1 MTTAVQT
8 NPPIARAPFIQP
20 RFLGI
25 LGIFAAVTIVAA
37 VFGDNFLT
45 AYNLMNLVQRT
56 ALFSILALGAGMVI
70 VTGGIDLSIGSV
82 VCLSGIMTPWLLVEQ
97 GWSPGATIPLV
108 LAISA
113 AIGLFH
119 GLLVTRLRLQ
129 PFLVTLCG
137 LLLYRGLARW
147 MTGDQSQGF
156 QGMYEG
162 VRSIALGKIPVGLG
176 SFQLPATVVPLM
188 VLAVLLALFF
198 TRTVWGRWL
207 LATGRNE
214 AAARY
219 SGVPTA
225 RLVTLSYVAC
235 SLLAGFGGMLFI
247 FDIGS
252 AQPSDFGN
260 FYELYAIAAAV
271 LGGCSLRGGEVSV
284 TGIVLGAATLQV
296 LRNAIILLGLGSQL
310 EFAVIGTVLLVGVAA
325 DEIVRRLHAA
335 RLERRGAGA

>member
-1 MTTAVQT
+1 
-8 NPPIARAPFIQP
+8 
-20 RFLGI
+20 
-25 LGIFAAVTIVAA
+25 
-37 VFGDNFLT
+37 
-45 AYNLMNLVQRT
+45 NLMNLTQRS
-56 ALFSILALGAGMVI
+56 ALFAILSLGAGLVI

-82 VCLSGIMTPWLLVEQ
+82 VCLAGIATPWLLVERE
-97 GWSPGATIPLV
+97 WSPWAVIPTV
-108 LAISA
+108 LAGSA
-113 AIGLFH
+113 LIGLAH

-137 LLLYRGLARW
+137 LLLYRGIARW

-156 QGMYEG
+156 QGEFEG
-162 VRSIALGKIPVGLG
+162 VRSIALAKFPVG
-176 SFQLPATVVPLM
+176 FENYRLPATVIPL
-188 VLAVLLALFF
+188 VLLSVAIALFLH
-198 TRTVWGRWL
+198 RTVWGRWL

-214 AAARY
+214 SAARY

-225 RLVTLSYVAC
+225 RLVTLAYVAC

-271 LGGCSLRGGEVSV
+271 LGGCSLRGGEASV
-284 TGIVLGAATLQV
+284 VGIVLGAATLQV
-296 LRNAIILLGLGSQL
+296 LRTAIILLGLSSQL

-325 DEIVRRLHAA
+325 DELIRRFHA
-335 RLERRGAGA
+335 RRMERAVS

>member
-1 MTTAVQT
+1 MKKA
-8 NPPIARAPFIQP
+8 
-20 RFLGI
+20 LGI
-25 LGIFAAVTIVAA
+25 IGIFLAIF
-37 VFGDNFLT
+37 VFASLYGENFLSGI
-45 AYNLMNLVQRT
+45 NLMQLTQRT
-56 ALFSILALGAGMVI
+56 ALYSVLALGAALVI

-82 VCLSGIMTPWLLVEQ
+82 VCLAGIMTPWLLVERE
-97 GWSPGATIPLV
+97 WSPWAVIPTV
-108 LAISA
+108 LAGSA
-113 AIGLFH
+113 LIGLAH

-137 LLLYRGLARW
+137 LLLYRGIARW

-156 QGMYEG
+156 QGEFEG
-162 VRSIALGKIPVGLG
+162 VRSIALAKFPVG
-176 SFQLPATVVPLM
+176 FENYRLPATVIPL
-188 VLAVLLALFF
+188 VLLSVAIALFLN
-198 TRTVWGRWL
+198 RTVWGRWL

-214 AAARY
+214 SAARY

-225 RLVTLSYVAC
+225 RLVTLAYVAC

-271 LGGCSLRGGEVSV
+271 LGGCSLRGGEASV
-284 TGIVLGAATLQV
+284 VGIVLGAATLQV
-296 LRNAIILLGLGSQL
+296 LRTAIILLGLSSQL

-325 DEIVRRLHAA
+325 DELIRRFHAK
-335 RLERRGAGA
+335 RMERAAS

>member
-1 MTTAVQT
+1 M
-8 NPPIARAPFIQP
+8 RAL
-20 RFLGI
+20 RANAGI
-25 LGIFAAVTIVAA
+25 LCVLVAVCVVAA

-45 AYNLMNLVQRT
+45 GYNLTNLTQRS
-56 ALFSILALGAGMVI
+56 ALFGILALGAGLVI
-70 VTGGIDLSIGSV
+70 ATGGIDLSIGSV
-82 VCLSGIMTPWLLVEQ
+82 VCLAGIATPWLLVER
-97 GWSPGATIPLV
+97 GWSPWLAVPSV
-108 LAISA
+108 LAGCA
-113 AIGLFH
+113 GIGLAH

-137 LLLYRGLARW
+137 LLLYRGIARW

-156 QGMYEG
+156 QGEFG
-162 VRSIALGKIPVGLG
+162 ALRDVALARFDVPGLAG
-176 SFQLPATVVPLM
+176 YRLPATVIPLAM
-188 VLAVLLALFF
+188 LAVAMAFALH
-198 TRTVWGRWL
+198 RTVWGRWL

-225 RLVTLSYVAC
+225 RLVTLAYVAC
-235 SLLAGFGGMLFI
+235 STLAGFGGMLFI

-284 TGIVLGAATLQV
+284 TGILLGAATLQV
-296 LRNAIILLGLGSQL
+296 LRTAIILVGLSSQL
-310 EFAVIGTVLLVGVAA
+310 EFAVIGAVLLVGVAA
-325 DEIVRRLHAA
+325 DELVRRWAERRRNRAA
-335 RLERRGAGA
+335 RGG